1 MTQVWPVFG
10 VAPVPSLLSMICK
23 PEAVVMGFFPTV
35 WADASWAAIGVET
48 AAAMAARAVR
58 IIVRREDRISM
69 HLVRETDV
77 SSPERAISIA
87 IFRAILSAG
96 GHVSAAVAAVTID
109 RKICEQ
115 RRGFAGDQVA
125 DQAGGEKTEGDAVAA
140 IAVGRIDALGAGD
153 RADQRQSITRRIER
167 PRPAKFDVGSSSRPE
182 CREPLHQRPRFLGG

>member
-1 MTQVWPVFG
+1 
-10 VAPVPSLLSMICK
+10 
-23 PEAVVMGFFPTV
+23 
-35 WADASWAAIGVET
+35 VET

-87 IFRAILSAG
+87 IFRAILPAG

-115 RRGFAGDQVA
+115 RRSFAGDQVA
-125 DQAGGEKTEGDAVAA
+125 DQARGEKTEGYAVAA
-140 IAVGRIDALGAGD
+140 IAVSRIDAFGAGD
-153 RADQRQSITRRIER
+153 RPNPSRVVSNVPAQRYSISVCAAGQSAASRRVN
-167 PRPAKFDVGSSSRPE
+167 F
-182 CREPLHQRPRFLGG
+182 

>member
-1 MTQVWPVFG
+1 
-10 VAPVPSLLSMICK
+10 
-23 PEAVVMGFFPTV
+23 MGFFPAV
-35 WADASWAAIGVET
+35 WADASWVAIGVET

-125 DQAGGEKTEGDAVAA
+125 DQARSQKTEGDAVAA
-140 IAVGRIDALGAGD
+140 IAAVL
-153 RADQRQSITRRIER
+153 
-167 PRPAKFDVGSSSRPE
+167 PRPGNSRSTTITSRPW
-182 CREPLHQRPRFLGG
+182 RVGVRQPATL

>member
-23 PEAVVMGFFPTV
+23 PEAVVMGFFPAV
-35 WADASWAAIGVET
+35 WADASWVAIGVET

-87 IFRAILSAG
+87 KSASNGEVLPAIRSPIRRAA
-96 GHVSAAVAAVTID
+96 
-109 RKICEQ
+109 RKLK
-115 RRGFAGDQVA
+115 VM
-125 DQAGGEKTEGDAVAA
+125 
-140 IAVGRIDALGAGD
+140 
-153 RADQRQSITRRIER
+153 
-167 PRPAKFDVGSSSRPE
+167 
-182 CREPLHQRPRFLGG
+182 PLPP